1 MFTSALCFAFTHVVL
16 PLQSAD
22 GRVGA
27 HRALEVDVVALL
39 DGLGAQR
46 RAQAQLD
53 DRRICKKKKK
63 GSRFSPSFPQN
74 GKHGDGGRRV
84 DWRGETGSSS
94 LAQLINSGADL
105 NAQTGNLRLFIL
117 LHAPNQRCKV
127 VAFPHKPG

>member
-1 MFTSALCFAFTHVVL
+1 ML

-53 DRRICKKKKK
+53 DRRICKKKKMMNK
-63 GSRFSPSFPQN
+63 LSLQFEFPSKCIKVIKVWKSM
-74 GKHGDGGRRV
+74 GMV
-84 DWRGETGSSS
+84 DWRGEAGR
-94 LAQLINSGADL
+94 QLINSGADL

-117 LHAPNQRCKV
+117 LHAPIQRCKV

>member
-1 MFTSALCFAFTHVVL
+1 MAATHVVL

-53 DRRICKKKKK
+53 DRRICKKK
-63 GSRFSPSFPQN
+63 SFPQN
-74 GKHGDGGRRV
+74 ALKCGKVWGWWWSSVGSIGG
-84 DWRGETGSSS
+84 E
-94 LAQLINSGADL
+94 QLINSGADL

-117 LHAPNQRCKV
+117 LHAPVQRCKV
-127 VAFPHKPG
+127 VAFPPKPG

>member
-63 GSRFSPSFPQN
+63 KMMLSLQSEFPSECIKVWKSM
-74 GKHGDGGRRV
+74 GMV
-84 DWRGETGSSS
+84 DWRGEAGR
-94 LAQLINSGADL
+94 QLINSGADL

-117 LHAPNQRCKV
+117 LHASVQRCKV

>member
-1 MFTSALCFAFTHVVL
+1 ML

-53 DRRICKKKKK
+53 DRRICKEKKK
-63 GSRFSPSFPQN
+63 GPLKELIGGIKV
-74 GKHGDGGRRV
+74 GKVSEMG
-84 DWRGETGSSS
+84 T
-94 LAQLINSGADL
+94 
-105 NAQTGNLRLFIL
+105 
-117 LHAPNQRCKV
+117 
-127 VAFPHKPG
+127 